1 MIPTHHFP
9 NKGVKPIR
17 INELESLM
25 EYDATMP
32 HRHHYYE
39 FFVFN
44 KGGGVHLIDFVEY
57 PILDGSIHIVSPG
70 QVHQVRRELDS
81 NGFVFLFEAEV
92 FHGNTFISN
101 FLNEH
106 QYHSVN
112 ELSPCYHFDE
122 EIKHRIENLS
132 KSVWSDYNASEL
144 LKNEI
149 LLTGIM
155 QFSLFCMNGKNEL
168 KSSETNKNSQIYIA
182 FRKLLHEQYK
192 TTKKVSEYAQ
202 LLHISEKTLN
212 SIIQS
217 RTGET
222 ASQLISDQIILEAK
236 RLLQMGT
243 SVKEVAYELNFDDP
257 AHFTKFFKTKVGNTP
272 SVFQGR

>member
-9 NKGVKPIR
+9 GKGLKPIR

-25 EYDATMP
+25 EYDATTP
-32 HRHHYYE
+32 HRHRYFE

-81 NGFVFLFEAEV
+81 NGFVFLFEAEA
-92 FHGNTFISN
+92 FQGNSFIFD

-106 QYHSVN
+106 QYQSVGD
-112 ELSPCYHFDE
+112 LFPCYHFDG
-122 EIKHRIENLS
+122 EIKKRMFELS
-132 KSVWSDYNASEL
+132 KSIWSDYNTFESIR
-144 LKNEI
+144 NEI
-149 LLTGIM
+149 LQTGIM
-155 QFSLFCMNGKNEL
+155 QLSLFCLSHKNEVT
-168 KSSETNKNSQIYIA
+168 SSDLNKNGQIYIA
-182 FRKLLHEQYK
+182 FRKLLHEKYK
-192 TTKKVSEYAQ
+192 TTKKVNEYAQ
-202 LLHISEKTLN
+202 LLNISEKTLN
-212 SIIQS
+212 SITQS

-222 ASQLISDQIILEAK
+222 ASQLIADQIILEAK

-257 AHFTKFFKTKVGNTP
+257 AHFTKYFKGKVGETP
-272 SVFQGR
+272 SVFQSR